1 MRPIA
6 ALILAT
12 VSAASTRR
20 VNAAFASFSSFS
32 CRKYRC
38 AKPLNSQRD
47 EFVSKGDHDPSCAL
61 LTNRRKL
68 LTSSC
73 TAATALILSPNSATA
88 AKGAAEYDFE
98 FYVRDL
104 VFGNKKEGNL
114 PASNA
119 PPLPPPRKLKDPLLS
134 LLLDDEL
141 TTCIPVQELAKLSGA
156 PIAEISA
163 RVMEFRTKVQPA
175 FSSRYP
181 WKETSVTDEYYFD
194 CTIYSLWKVAA
205 FYIQD
210 YTTRDVYVRNIG
222 RRILNEMKSKEM
234 LSKETIT
241 SILDKKGPS
250 LTETVA
256 SVNEI
261 LTVFQN
267 TNFCSGYRLGE
278 KNDEV
283 RSGLQMFDEL
293 DNQEIVDGGSVNALV
308 SVFNPATL
316 GASLQITGEG
326 SRFAPDFVGPTLAA
340 IWEKVGG
347 GKQGKIEV
355 GWESYFVDPVYR
367 PNPKVRLDFM
377 LLLLHYI
384 NLTLQYIITYI
395 YKGLFS

>member
-1 MRPIA
+1 M
-6 ALILAT
+6 
-12 VSAASTRR
+12 
-20 VNAAFASFSSFS
+20 
-32 CRKYRC
+32 
-38 AKPLNSQRD
+38 
-47 EFVSKGDHDPSCAL
+47 
-61 LTNRRKL
+61 
-68 LTSSC
+68 
-73 TAATALILSPNSATA
+73 
-88 AKGAAEYDFE
+88 
-98 FYVRDL
+98 
-104 VFGNKKEGNL
+104 
-114 PASNA
+114 
-119 PPLPPPRKLKDPLLS
+119 
-134 LLLDDEL
+134 
-141 TTCIPVQELAKLSGA
+141 
-156 PIAEISA
+156 
-163 RVMEFRTKVQPA
+163 
-175 FSSRYP
+175 
-181 WKETSVTDEYYFD
+181 
-194 CTIYSLWKVAA
+194 AA

-222 RRILNEMKSKEM
+222 RRILNEMTSKEM

-384 NLTLQYIITYI
+384 NLTLQYIITNI